1 MSVFTIYLQYNQI
14 ENTLIKYNQAFT
26 QLNNIKT
33 WWSILS
39 DTQRKDPLNIDRL
52 VNATESTLV
61 TEHQTWLKNIK
72 DAVSKIHTIEKAEN
86 FQKKS

>member
-1 MSVFTIYLQYNQI
+1 M
-14 ENTLIKYNQAFT
+14 

-39 DTQRKDPLNIDRL
+39 EEEQKDSLNIDKL
-52 VNATESTLV
+52 INATESTLV

-72 DAVSKIHTIEKAEN
+72 DAVSKIHTIEKEE
-86 FQKKS
+86 KDLDK